1 MKRTRGRKQRF
12 WLWAWVGRHRSR
24 GRSQGSR
31 RSANGQTVD
40 WRLVVRRRL
49 TVAAVGLAFWAG
61 GIEARLVYLQILQ
74 HDELVARA
82 DRQQNRSIDANPK
95 RGEILDRHGRVLA
108 YSVDADTIYA
118 VPSEINTPAET
129 AERLCEAF
137 DKCDEGQLEI
147 MKKRLRQA
155 NSFAYIRRQASPD
168 EARRVAALSLEG
180 VGFHKENRRYYP
192 NKELA
197 AHLLGFVGIDN
208 QGLSGIEWTYDSEIG
223 GRAGKILIQTD
234 ARRRAFS
241 RIERPPTAGATLE
254 LTIDKYIQHIVE
266 RELRNGLREHSA
278 DGGSVVVL
286 DPYTGEVL
294 ALANEPTFNPNAFA
308 EATAEARRNRV
319 IQDIYEPGS
328 TFKLVTASAAF
339 EEKAVE
345 QDEIFDVSD
354 GFIRVGLDRIPDFR
368 VYDQLSFT
376 DVIVK
381 SSNVGTIQIGLRLG
395 PERLIRYVRRFGFG
409 QRLSPD
415 FPGESPGIVW
425 NPADLD
431 DRALASVSMGYQVAV
446 TPLQMA
452 TAASVVANGGV
463 LLMPRAVRA
472 VRRNGM
478 RTVVP
483 RRVIRRAITAQ
494 TSAELT
500 TIMEAVVER
509 GTGRAARIPGYTV
522 AGKTG
527 TSEKLIDGR
536 YSDTDHNASFV
547 GFVPSRQPVLTILVM
562 IDTPR
567 GTRMSDGRLVRKYT
581 GGAVAAP
588 IFRRIAEAAL
598 RHLAVPPTINPQPPV
613 LVTRER
619 TAPVAQTSTGAR
631 AQAVVT
637 PAVDTTS
644 PSGLMPD
651 LTGMSAREALQVL
664 GRLGMGARLAGSGFV
679 TMHEPGPGSAV
690 ERGSTALVWLE
701 RLTAPDRNVNP

>member
-1 MKRTRGRKQRF
+1 M
-12 WLWAWVGRHRSR
+12 
-24 GRSQGSR
+24 
-31 RSANGQTVD
+31 
-40 WRLVVRRRL
+40 
-49 TVAAVGLAFWAG
+49 
-61 GIEARLVYLQILQ
+61 EARLVYLQILQ

-82 DRQQNRSIDANPK
+82 ERQQNRSIDANPK

-108 YSVDADTIYA
+108 YSVDADTVYA
-118 VPSEINTPAET
+118 VPSEINAPAET
-129 AERLCEAF
+129 AARLCAAF
-137 DKCDEGQLEI
+137 DGCGEAQLEI
-147 MKKRLRQA
+147 MEKRLRQA
-155 NSFAYIRRQASPD
+155 NSFAYMRRQASPE
-168 EARRVAALSLEG
+168 EARRVAALGLEG
-180 VGFHKENRRYYP
+180 VGFLKENRRYYP

-254 LTIDKYIQHIVE
+254 LTIDKYLQHIVE
-266 RELRNGLREHSA
+266 RELRIGVREYDA
-278 DGGSVVVL
+278 DAGTVVVL
-286 DPYTGEVL
+286 DPSTGEVL

-308 EATAEARRNRV
+308 EAPPEARRNRG
-319 IQDIYEPGS
+319 IQNIYEPGS
-328 TFKLVTASAAF
+328 AFKLVTASAAF
-339 EEKAVE
+339 EEEVVE

-354 GFIRVGLDRIPDFR
+354 GFIRVGRDVIPDFR
-368 VYDQLSFT
+368 AYGKLSFT

-395 PERLIRYVRRFGFG
+395 PERLTRYVRRFGFG
-409 QRLSPD
+409 QTLSPD

-425 NPADLD
+425 NPADLN
-431 DRALASVSMGYQVAV
+431 DRALASLSMGYQVAV

-452 TAASVVANGGV
+452 TAASAVANGGA
-463 LLMPRAVRA
+463 LLMPRAVHA

-478 RTVVP
+478 RAVVP
-483 RRVIRRAITAQ
+483 RQVIRRAITDQ
-494 TSAELT
+494 TAAELT
-500 TIMEAVVER
+500 TIMEAVVEL
-509 GTGRAARIPGYTV
+509 GTARAARIPGYTV

-567 GTRMSDGRLVRKYT
+567 GTRMPDGRLVRQYT

-588 IFRRIAEAAL
+588 VFRRIAEAAL

-613 LVTRER
+613 LVSRAR
-619 TAPVAQTSTGAR
+619 SAPVAPVTGAR

-651 LTGMSAREALQVL
+651 LRGMSAREALQVL

-679 TMHEPGPGSAV
+679 TVHEPGPGAAV
-690 ERGSTALVWLE
+690 ERGSTALVWLK
-701 RLTAPDRNVNP
+701 RRPAPDRDASP